1 MARIIYYTTH
11 GTDDPTRA
19 GLAFIGANG
28 AKDAGHQPEI
38 ALLADGTYLMKDGV
52 PAVITPVGFAPL
64 QDIMAISIA
73 NGTPI
78 HV

>member
-1 MARIIYYTTH
+1 MARILYYTTH

-28 AKDAGHQPEI
+28 AKDAGHEPVIGLI
-38 ALLADGTYLMKDGV
+38 ADATYLLKADI
-52 PAVITPVGFAPL
+52 AQSIHPVGFPPL
-64 QDIMAISIA
+64 TEIMATAISH
-73 NGTPI
+73 GTPI